1 LVIAETGDT
10 YPIIS
15 RIQRNDPLKILSSR
29 RDRLDMLADDFLW
42 AEPDEGLEAEKENYQ
57 IIDLTETDKEIW
69 QEIRGRDDVGQEQNK
84 KQLRPR
90 RHAAVF
96 EQPPE
101 KLQKI
106 RQMIKELPE
115 PARPYTP
122 QSC

>member
-1 LVIAETGDT
+1 
-10 YPIIS
+10 
-15 RIQRNDPLKILSSR
+15 
-29 RDRLDMLADDFLW
+29 MLADDLFG

-69 QEIRGRDDVGQEQNK
+69 QKIHRRDDVGQEQNK

-90 RHAAVF
+90 RHTAVF